1 MHQEVSLKVNPFYHR
16 GDLQTRR
23 NFLEVA
29 MKTSTKQTKTS
40 SDLDAEILEKFGRLT
55 VQQQLAVL
63 EMAIRFKGATPPDIE
78 IATAFVDG
86 LLPGGAA

>member
-16 GDLQTRR
+16 GDLQTSK

-29 MKTSTKQTKTS
+29 VKTSTKKTKTS
-40 SDLDAEILEKFGRLT
+40 FDLDAEILEKFGRLT

-63 EMAIRFKGATPPDIE
+63 EMAVKLKGASPPDIE
-78 IATAFVDG
+78 IAMTFVDG
-86 LLPGGAA
+86 FLPGGAA